1 MMFSM
6 VAIVNTMDLES
17 IFSKHTPPL
26 LNDSSLVFLTTAR
39 IYAELHN
46 VSKHQIK
53 PTLDDHQGITDAT
66 QLEFSS
72 D

>member
-39 IYAELHN
+39 IYA
-46 VSKHQIK
+46 K
-53 PTLDDHQGITDAT
+53 
-66 QLEFSS
+66 LEHIFYHYSREDS
-72 D
+72 VLFCRKKKEI